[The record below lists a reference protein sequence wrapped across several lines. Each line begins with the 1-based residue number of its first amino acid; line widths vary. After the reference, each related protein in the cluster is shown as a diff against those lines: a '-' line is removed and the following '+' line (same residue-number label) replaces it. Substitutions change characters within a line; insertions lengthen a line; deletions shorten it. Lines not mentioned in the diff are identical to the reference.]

1 LEINMPSPIPRSLPA
16 VGWTVSLEAAAEKV
30 ASFFATIFEAI
41 DEAQQMR
48 FEARRRHP
56 MMDE

>member
-1 LEINMPSPIPRSLPA
+1 MPSPIPRSLPA